1 MTMRLKVV
9 MTFDYRSAKEAKAVS
24 EALEPDNEGFVKT
37 TVEGKNM
44 KAVATALTADSLRH
58 TIDDFL
64 ACLKVAEEAAGIKGA
79 GTGKDKGKV
88 EEDEEQDH

>member
-1 MTMRLKVV
+1 MRLKVV
-9 MTFDYRSAKEAKAVS
+9 MTFDYRSAQEAKAVS

-44 KAVATALTADSLRH
+44 KAVATAQTAESLRH

-64 ACLKVAEEAAGIKGA
+64 ACLKVAEEAVGIKGA
-79 GTGKDKGKV
+79 STGKDKGKV
-88 EEDEEQDH
+88 GEDDIEDP

>member
-1 MTMRLKVV
+1 MRLKVV
-9 MTFDYRSAKEAKAVS
+9 MTFDYKSVQEARAVA

-44 KAVATALTADSLRH
+44 KAVATAQTAESLRH

-64 ACLKVAEEAAGIKGA
+64 ACLKVAEEAAGIKG
-79 GTGKDKGKV
+79 TNKGKV
-88 EEDEEQDH
+88 EEDELEDP

>member
-1 MTMRLKVV
+1 MRLKVV
-9 MTFDYRSAKEAKAVS
+9 MTFDYSSAKEAKAVS

-44 KAVATALTADSLRH
+44 KAVATAQTAESLRH

-64 ACLKVAEEAAGIKGA
+64 ACLKVAEEAVGIKG
-79 GTGKDKGKV
+79 TGKEKGKV
-88 EEDEEQDH
+88 EEDEEQDL